1 MFLSPLFHSGPSP
14 LFFFFKLLTFGEINL
29 TVEWFIFY
37 IRLSADLW
45 FCLVSTPISCILYK
59 IVLFW
64 SQPIDGVAMLSAK
77 NASGTHLG

>member
-14 LFFFFKLLTFGEINL
+14 LFFFHTFDFGEIKL

-45 FCLVSTPISCILYK
+45 FCLVSIPISCILYK

-77 NASGTHLG
+77 NAWGIHLG

>member
-14 LFFFFKLLTFGEINL
+14 LFFFFKLLTFGEIKL

-59 IVLFW
+59 LVLCQ
-64 SQPIDGVAMLSAK
+64 SQSIDSVVMPSAK
-77 NASGTHLG
+77 SA